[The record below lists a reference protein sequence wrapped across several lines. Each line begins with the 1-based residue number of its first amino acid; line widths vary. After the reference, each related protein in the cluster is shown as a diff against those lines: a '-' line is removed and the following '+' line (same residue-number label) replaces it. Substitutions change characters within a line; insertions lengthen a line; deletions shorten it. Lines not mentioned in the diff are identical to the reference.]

1 MNFLPNNKCDKL
13 LNIIFM
19 TSLFYMCIYRR
30 MEDLRTLLN
39 GQAVEKH
46 EFVDLVDKDSGNC
59 QSIVC
64 KIFF

>member
-19 TSLFYMCIYRR
+19 TLLFYMCIYKR

-46 EFVDLVDKDSGNC
+46 EFVDLVDKG
-59 QSIVC
+59 
-64 KIFF
+64 FR